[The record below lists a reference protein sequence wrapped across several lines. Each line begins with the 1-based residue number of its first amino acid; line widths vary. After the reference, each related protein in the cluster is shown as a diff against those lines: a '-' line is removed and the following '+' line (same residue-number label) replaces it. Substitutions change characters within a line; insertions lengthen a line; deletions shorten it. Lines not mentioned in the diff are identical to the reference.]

1 MLRQAQHGDRAS
13 REPLTFRYDGPDMAI
28 DAALREKVEA
38 DILARGEV
46 KPQDM
51 MGTISY
57 FVRGRMFAFWVA
69 DGLVAKLS
77 DKVRQAFLDQ
87 QQGALFQ
94 GPQGRGTDDWTRLN
108 LQNKD
113 DLEPTLAAAKAA
125 YEHARGLAE
134 RRPRSKAKKR
144 RR

>member
-1 MLRQAQHGDRAS
+1 
-13 REPLTFRYDGPDMAI
+13 MAV
-28 DAALREKVEA
+28 DAALRKQVEA

-46 KPQDM
+46 KLQDM
-51 MGTISY
+51 MGTTAY
-57 FVRGRMFAFWVA
+57 MVRGRMFAFWVA
-69 DGLVAKLS
+69 DGIVAKLS

-87 QQGALFQ
+87 QVGALFQ

-108 LQNKD
+108 LRNKD
-113 DLEPTLAAAKAA
+113 DLEPTLAAVKAA

>member
-1 MLRQAQHGDRAS
+1 
-13 REPLTFRYDGPDMAI
+13 MAV
-28 DAALREKVEA
+28 DAALRKQVEA
-38 DILARGEV
+38 DILDRGEV

-113 DLEPTLAAAKAA
+113 DLEPTLAAVKAA

>member
-1 MLRQAQHGDRAS
+1 
-13 REPLTFRYDGPDMAI
+13 MAV
-28 DAALREKVEA
+28 DAALRKQVEA
-38 DILARGEV
+38 DILARSEV

-69 DGLVAKLS
+69 DGLVAKLP

-87 QQGALFQ
+87 QQATLFQ
-94 GPQGRGTDDWTRLN
+94 GPQGRSTDDWTRFSLEK
-108 LQNKD
+108 KD
-113 DLEPTLAAAKAA
+113 DLEPALAAAKAA

>member
-1 MLRQAQHGDRAS
+1 
-13 REPLTFRYDGPDMAI
+13 MAV
-28 DAALREKVEA
+28 DAALRKQVET

-46 KPQDM
+46 KLQDM
-51 MGTISY
+51 MGTSSY

-69 DGLVAKLS
+69 DGIVAKLP
-77 DKVRQAFLDQ
+77 DKVRQEFLDQ

-94 GPQGRGTDDWTRLN
+94 GPQGRGTDDWTRLT
-108 LQNKD
+108 LEKKD
-113 DLEPTLAAAKAA
+113 DLEPALAAVKAA
-125 YEHARGLAE
+125 YEHIRGLAE

>member
-1 MLRQAQHGDRAS
+1 
-13 REPLTFRYDGPDMAI
+13 MAV
-28 DAALREKVEA
+28 DSALRAKVEA
-38 DILARGEV
+38 DILARSEV

-51 MGTISY
+51 MGTVSY

-69 DGLVAKLS
+69 GGIVLKLS

-87 QQGALFQ
+87 QVGALFQ
-94 GPQGRGTDDWTRLN
+94 GPQGRGTDDWTRLS
-108 LQNKD
+108 LEKED
-113 DLEPTLAAAKAA
+113 DLEPTLAAVKSA
-125 YEHARGLAE
+125 YEHVRGSAE